1 MEGYYIR
8 HQSTWFVKY
17 EDLYQFHK
25 YFVIHSRLILR
36 DKKKNEERNSV
47 RQQNGAVWSNTTSG
61 LDVIES
67 VAGKNVLSDCRPA
80 AYLSFT
86 ETMFS

>member
-36 DKKKNEERNSV
+36 DKKNEQRNSV
-47 RQQNGAVWSNTTSG
+47 GQHLKKWCSLVQY
-61 LDVIES
+61 D
-67 VAGKNVLSDCRPA
+67 
-80 AYLSFT
+80 
-86 ETMFS
+86 

>member
-36 DKKKNEERNSV
+36 DKKKTKKEI
-47 RQQNGAVWSNTTSG
+47 Q
-61 LDVIES
+61 
-67 VAGKNVLSDCRPA
+67 
-80 AYLSFT
+80 
-86 ETMFS
+86 